1 MLQISVYADYTTTK
15 QGISPQNLENQPIR
29 GRIGF
34 GTQLQ
39 TFQ

>member
-15 QGISPQNLENQPIR
+15 QGISQQNLENQSIR
-29 GRIGF
+29 VRIGF
-34 GTQLQ
+34 RTQLQ